1 MVIKIKLTE
10 KQAEAALRDIGN
22 QTTGP
27 FIAKGCKCLGCG
39 VLRAVLTAIKRQ
51 QRKS

>member
-10 KQAEAALRDIGN
+10 QQVEAALRD
-22 QTTGP
+22 
-27 FIAKGCKCLGCG
+27 F
-39 VLRAVLTAIKRQ
+39 VLTAIKRQ